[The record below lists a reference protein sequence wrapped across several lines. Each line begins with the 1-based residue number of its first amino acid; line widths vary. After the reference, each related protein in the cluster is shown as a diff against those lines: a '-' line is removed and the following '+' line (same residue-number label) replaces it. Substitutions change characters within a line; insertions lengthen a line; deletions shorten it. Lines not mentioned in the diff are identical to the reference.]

1 MRRVAGWRCWYSGCL
16 LDRRADAITAVVT
29 SINASLRNKS
39 AMLVWGAVI
48 VASVIVGFATL
59 CVGFIVL
66 MPLLGHA
73 TWHAYRATIDASMW
87 PPTHA

>member
-1 MRRVAGWRCWYSGCL
+1 
-16 LDRRADAITAVVT
+16 
-29 SINASLRNKS
+29 
-39 AMLVWGAVI
+39 VI

-59 CVGFIVL
+59 RVGFIVL

-73 TWHAYRATIDASMW
+73 IGHAYRATIDASMW